1 MPRLLCALAAG
12 ALLGATPAAQQP
24 SLNLVLSRLDGYLL
38 EYEQTL
44 ASVVAEERYSQSAS
58 VIVRTGE
65 PQIIR
70 HRVLLSDYALA
81 RSPVGWAGFRD
92 TFEVDGKPVRD
103 REARLAALM
112 SAGTPESSALA
123 RRIAFENSR
132 YNIGE
137 EVAMRNINVPTVAV
151 DLVHPVNRSRF
162 SFDRMGGDT
171 IDGRAIWRLVFT
183 ERRRPTII
191 RDHNG
196 RDRRA
201 RGSIWLDPTTGEV
214 LKTTLQWE
222 GEPEGFITV
231 DYDRDPD
238 IGALVPVRMIEQY
251 RRDKMTVE
259 GEATYSNYRRFQT
272 SARIVQ

>member
-65 PQIIR
+65 PQIVR

-151 DLVHPVNRSRF
+151 AARQIRRITSRIRAAVSAGGIRGNADSSRSMR
-162 SFDRMGGDT
+162 SSL
-171 IDGRAIWRLVFT
+171 AISILLPPIARLY
-183 ERRRPTII
+183 ERCI
-191 RDHNG
+191 
-196 RDRRA
+196 
-201 RGSIWLDPTTGEV
+201 
-214 LKTTLQWE
+214 
-222 GEPEGFITV
+222 
-231 DYDRDPD
+231 
-238 IGALVPVRMIEQY
+238 VP
-251 RRDKMTVE
+251 
-259 GEATYSNYRRFQT
+259 
-272 SARIVQ
+272 